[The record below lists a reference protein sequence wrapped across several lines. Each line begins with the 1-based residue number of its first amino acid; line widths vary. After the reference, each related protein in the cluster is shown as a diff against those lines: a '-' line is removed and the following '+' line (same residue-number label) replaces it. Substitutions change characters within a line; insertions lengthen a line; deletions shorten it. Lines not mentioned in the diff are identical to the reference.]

1 VKLIPVVD
9 LLRGEV
15 VHARR
20 GERAAYR
27 AIESR
32 LCEGAQPLVVVRAL
46 LDLHP
51 FRTLYLAD
59 LDAIQGTGN
68 HNPIVAEIRAAFPGL
83 ELWVDSGISGAQALT
98 EWLAAEL
105 GPPVIGSESLRDEAA
120 MREVLTHLSPRQGK
134 STPWILSLDFRA
146 DEFLGAT
153 RLLQDVTLWPRRVLA
168 MNLARVGSQLGPDL
182 ELIRRLARAAPT
194 REVYAAGGVR
204 QASDLEAVDAAGA
217 TGALIA
223 TALHDGRIG
232 AGELARYG

>member
-1 VKLIPVVD
+1 MKLIPVVD

-32 LCEGAQPLVVVRAL
+32 LCKGAQPLTVVRAL
-46 LDLHP
+46 LGLHP

-68 HNPIVAEIRAAFPGL
+68 HGSILAQIRAAFPGL
-83 ELWVDSGISGAQALT
+83 ELWVDSGISGREAMSA
-98 EWLAAEL
+98 WIAAGL
-105 GPPVIGSESLRDEAA
+105 GRPVIGSESLRDRATLLDMLVQVQAA
-120 MREVLTHLSPRQGK
+120 PGE
-134 STPWILSLDFRA
+134 STQWVLSLDFRG
-146 DEFLGAT
+146 DVFVGPEG
-153 RLLQDVTLWPRRVLA
+153 LLEDPGVWPRQVLA

-182 ELIRRLARAAPT
+182 ELIRRLARVAP
-194 REVYAAGGVR
+194 EVFAAGGVR
-204 QASDLEAVDAAGA
+204 EASDLEAATAAGA
-217 TGALIA
+217 AGALIA

-232 AGELARYG
+232 PQELSRYG